1 MAKGRSRRRSPGGGG
16 GGGSGGGAVEVL
28 VRAYGDRARSLK
40 DAILALLPP
49 PPPAPAACRCGG
61 GGCLGCGSA
70 AHLLRPGD
78 PAAYRAL
85 LARAVCAVSPAAPPP
100 PVLFAV
106 RHRQPVTQRM
116 IVKNMTEL
124 ILDSSLSN
132 SNVLCGNYDKRRC
145 FSPVGEFLCSSAW
158 NLLLVRIGSPLMA
171 FLLRH
176 SSIFMPIM
184 NNCYHQVTGSRLDV
198 VLENSGFL
206 RTSFVSKNKK
216 VALKNKS
223 SSGLKVKRKRDEF
236 EERLNADATL
246 RPHHPSIVDN
256 SIEVD
261 VISKSISENESC
273 VLNNCTPQHCKP
285 LMPLSSS
292 LHAKD
297 MQLQQ
302 AVPTGSKDMCNS
314 LCSLVTDASEESS
327 KRGKR
332 KRLFSWQ
339 RRKKY
344 KEHFRK
350 GTFVGTIKPIVS
362 DINANNQPTQ
372 PDKEMKSF
380 YDLGIL
386 GVQSTILQET
396 QAEIS
401 YGHSVVS
408 DLPDKGPQTELSSK
422 CAGTSENLRELPNCS
437 EQNDRKCFINFML
450 HACRKLPMDAEVK
463 RRYIFYNRSW
473 PFSVFPRKHIL
484 NRLKPNNSGAISLM
498 KHIFGFSGGC
508 SDLLHCTHC
517 SSYRICKAKCLY
529 HSLLH
534 LFKSLIRNAQ
544 RCQYRKL
551 LLKHCHVTTFKK
563 SNKDNDGAASK
574 ENNHGSNSSEDS
586 DPCLDPSQSFC
597 KGDQVVSFLW
607 AVSRSIVPSSLLG
620 NSSSWRCLRKNIGR
634 FVRLRRFENFYLKGC
649 IRGLKISSFP
659 FLSQTML
666 SVCSFD
672 RQKAKYKYG
681 NSENVGMDTKI
692 SKNTKRKLHRNF
704 VHRWIYWF
712 FNYLVVPIIR
722 ANFYVTE
729 RESKRYDVF
738 YYAKPVWRKLV
749 KTAIVGL
756 KEHNYELLDPESLR
770 CIFHNK
776 PFPFSRVRFLPKDKT
791 IRPLANLKSSRW
803 MHHPHNKL
811 DRFGMRSNGR
821 KNFLYCKSVN
831 SSLQE
836 LHTVLRRVKAE
847 HSEFLGSSV
856 FDYNDVYQ
864 NFHQF
869 LCKLKNGS
877 KGLPDV
883 FIVAADVSKAFDS
896 IKHDMLFKIMVDA
909 IADEGYFIRKYAR
922 LVCTKKSSDGIYNRV
937 SYGCISS
944 CASGSSAPEAS
955 IQLSS
960 SFGVFVDQAKIQR
973 ITKSELLDCLCDHL
987 KCNALQLGR
996 DFYIQK
1002 LGIPQGSVLSSLLCS
1017 FYYGELERSIIMPYL
1032 EKTCKQSD
1040 GSTSMP
1046 NHLLLRLI
1054 DDFLFISTSKN
1065 LATSFFDRLRGG
1077 VSDYNCFMND
1087 KKYGL
1092 NFDVE
1097 HSDRIL
1103 NRVYTGD
1110 DGISFVPWSGL
1121 LINCRTLEIQADY
1134 TSYMHSLI
1142 NKRMHDM
1149 ELYNIHPVFR
1159 LKKAETVWLG
1169 LYAYIRMLRKKQSRH
1184 KELLALLKSR
1194 ILMYDGVDYNSPH
1207 LNYAVDDS
1215 HSSVFWKLKF

>member
-1 MAKGRSRRRSPGGGG
+1 MAKGWSRRRSPGGGG
-16 GGGSGGGAVEVL
+16 GGGAVEVL

-61 GGCLGCGSA
+61 GGCLGCGGA

-116 IVKNMTEL
+116 RKRKGQGLSLLMLITLHIVKNMTEL

-132 SNVLCGNYDKRRC
+132 SNVLCGNYDK
-145 FSPVGEFLCSSAW
+145 
-158 NLLLVRIGSPLMA
+158 
-171 FLLRH
+171 
-176 SSIFMPIM
+176 
-184 NNCYHQVTGSRLDV
+184 
-198 VLENSGFL
+198 
-206 RTSFVSKNKK
+206 
-216 VALKNKS
+216 S

-236 EERLNADATL
+236 EERLDADATL
-246 RPHHPSIVDN
+246 RPHRPLIVDN

-285 LMPLSSS
+285 LMAESVSS

-314 LCSLVTDASEESS
+314 LCSLVTDASEE
-327 KRGKR
+327 
-332 KRLFSWQ
+332 
-339 RRKKY
+339 
-344 KEHFRK
+344 
-350 GTFVGTIKPIVS
+350 PI
-362 DINANNQPTQ
+362 
-372 PDKEMKSF
+372 
-380 YDLGIL
+380 
-386 GVQSTILQET
+386 QSTILQET

-437 EQNDRKCFINFML
+437 EQ
-450 HACRKLPMDAEVK
+450 P
-463 RRYIFYNRSW
+463 IFCNGL
-473 PFSVFPRKHIL
+473 IL
-484 NRLKPNNSGAISLM
+484 
-498 KHIFGFSGGC
+498 FV
-508 SDLLHCTHC
+508 
-517 SSYRICKAKCLY
+517 
-529 HSLLH
+529 
-534 LFKSLIRNAQ
+534 Q
-544 RCQYRKL
+544 
-551 LLKHCHVTTFKK
+551 
-563 SNKDNDGAASK
+563 

-620 NSSSWRCLRKNIGR
+620 NSSSWRCLRKILG
-634 FVRLRRFENFYLKGC
+634 
-649 IRGLKISSFP
+649 GLF
-659 FLSQTML
+659 
-666 SVCSFD
+666 
-672 RQKAKYKYG
+672 G
-681 NSENVGMDTKI
+681 
-692 SKNTKRKLHRNF
+692 
-704 VHRWIYWF
+704 
-712 FNYLVVPIIR
+712 
-722 ANFYVTE
+722 YV
-729 RESKRYDVF
+729 
-738 YYAKPVWRKLV
+738 VWRKLV

-791 IRPLANLKSSRW
+791 IRPLANLKSPRR

-847 HSEFLGSSV
+847 HPEFLGSSV

-909 IADEGYFIRKYAR
+909 IADEG
-922 LVCTKKSSDGIYNRV
+922 
-937 SYGCISS
+937 

-1110 DGISFVPWSGL
+1110 DSISFVPWSGL

-1134 TSYMHSLI
+1134 TRYSEVHISSTITVQQHGSPMYHLKCKMCDYMRPKCHPIFYDSNINSPAIVRLNAYQAFLLCAMKFHCYICSMPGTKLDPNVLLKIIVKTFSYMHSLI

-1194 ILMYDGVDYNSPH
+1194 ILMCDGVDYNSPH